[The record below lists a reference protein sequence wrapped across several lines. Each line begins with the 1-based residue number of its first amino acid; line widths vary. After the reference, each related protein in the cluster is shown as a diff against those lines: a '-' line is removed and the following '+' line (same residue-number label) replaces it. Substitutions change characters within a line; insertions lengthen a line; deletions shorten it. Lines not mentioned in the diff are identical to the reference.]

1 MFKKILIANRGEIAV
16 RIVRECRDMGI
27 WTVALYDAS
36 DRDSLHVRLAD
47 ECVELRSERG
57 YMDGPQII
65 KIAQETSAEA
75 IHPGYGFLA
84 EQPEFAA
91 ACEEAGV
98 AFVGPSSDVLRTIRM
113 KIDLLDQVAAAGFAV
128 TDHSSVSFKAHE
140 QDLYRA
146 EAEALGFPLVVKACS
161 GGRGRATRLV
171 RNPVALDKAVQQSAA
186 EARTIFGDDSLF
198 LERAILPAN
207 YIDVQVLADRHG
219 NMVHLGERE
228 GSIQRNNQKLLAEAP
243 APGLTQAL
251 RARLHDAALQIA
263 RLIDCNNVV
272 TVEFL
277 LDQDG
282 NFFFTEIK
290 GRITVE
296 HPVTEMVTRRDLVRA
311 QIEIAAGQRLP
322 ITQDDVRVRGAA
334 IQCRINAE
342 DPWNHY
348 LPSPGRLHRFRLP
361 GGPRVRVDTY
371 GYSGCYVPVRYDPML
386 AKVIVWGEDR
396 DAALQ
401 RTLRS
406 LQDFVITGVRTN
418 LPLFQRIMQEPDFV
432 AGNYNTEFLRRP
444 LLYSAPE
451 AADDLLRDLAVAA
464 AIAYA
469 LRTQGRQAVT
479 PAPFQ
484 QGWYRA
490 SRQLPG

>member
-47 ECVELRSERG
+47 ECVELNTDLG
-57 YMDGPQII
+57 YLDGPQII
-65 KIAQETSAEA
+65 KVAQETGCEA

-84 EQPEFAA
+84 EQPEFVA
-91 ACEEAGV
+91 ACEQAGV
-98 AFVGPSSDVLRTIRM
+98 VFIGPSSQVMTALRM
-113 KIDLLDQVAAAGFAV
+113 KIELLETVKAAGFA
-128 TDHSSVSFKAHE
+128 TTEHSSVSFHRHE
-140 QDLYRA
+140 QELYRA
-146 EAEALGFPLVVKACS
+146 EAEALGFPLIVKACS

-171 RNPVALDKAVQQSAA
+171 RDPAHLDKAVQQSAT
-186 EARTIFGDDSLF
+186 EARVVFGDDSLY

-207 YIDVQVLADRHG
+207 FIDVQVLADQHG

-228 GSIQRNNQKLLAEAP
+228 GSIQRNNQKLVCESP

-251 RARLHDAALQIA
+251 RARLHDTALQIA
-263 RLIDCNNVV
+263 RLINCNNAV

-277 LDQDG
+277 LDQNG
-282 NFFFTEIK
+282 NLYFTELK

-296 HPVTEMVTRRDLVRA
+296 HPVTEMVTRRDLVRE
-311 QIEIAAGQRLP
+311 QIEIAAGKRLS
-322 ITQDDVRVRGAA
+322 ITQEDVRLRGAA
-334 IQCRINAE
+334 IQCRVNAE

-348 LPSPGRLHRFRLP
+348 LPSPGVLQHFRLP

-371 GYSGCYVPVRYDPML
+371 GYSGCPVPVRYDPIL

-396 DAALQ
+396 PAAVQ
-401 RTLRS
+401 RMLRS

-418 LPLFQRIMQEPDFV
+418 LPIFQRIMQDPDFE
-432 AGNYNTEFLRRP
+432 AGVYDTEFLRRP
-444 LLYSAPE
+444 MLSSPADAPDE
-451 AADDLLRDLAVAA
+451 VLRDLAVAA
-464 AIAYA
+464 AVAYA
-469 LRTQGRQAVT
+469 MRTEGRQAT
-479 PAPFQ
+479 IPQQFL
-484 QGWYRA
+484 QGWHRS
-490 SRQLPG
+490 SRHLPG

>member
-27 WTVALYDAS
+27 WAVALYDAS

-47 ECVELRSERG
+47 QCVELRSERG

-65 KIAQETSAEA
+65 KIAQETGAEA

-84 EQPEFAA
+84 EQPEFVA
-91 ACEEAGV
+91 ACEQAGV
-98 AFVGPSSDVLRTIRM
+98 VFIGPSSDVMTAVRM
-113 KIDLLDQVAAAGFAV
+113 KIEMLDRVAAAGFAV
-128 TDHSSVSFKAHE
+128 VEHSSVSFKRHE
-140 QDLYRA
+140 QEIYQA

-171 RNPVALDKAVQQSAA
+171 RQPAMLDQAVQQSAS
-186 EARTIFGDDSLF
+186 EARVIFGDDSLY

-228 GSIQRNNQKLLAEAP
+228 GSIQRNNQKLVAESP

-251 RARLHDAALQIA
+251 RARLHDTALQIA
-263 RLIDCNNVV
+263 RLVNCNNAV

-277 LDQDG
+277 LDG
-282 NFFFTEIK
+282 EGRFYFCEIK

-311 QIEIAAGQRLP
+311 QIEIAAGRRLS
-322 ITQDDVRVRGAA
+322 IAQEDVRLVGAG
-334 IQCRINAE
+334 IQCRVNAE
-342 DPWNHY
+342 DPWNNY
-348 LPSPGRLHRFRLP
+348 LPSPGQLQHFRLP

-371 GYSGCYVPVRYDPML
+371 GYGGCYVPVRYDPML

-396 DAALQ
+396 EAAVQ
-401 RTLRS
+401 RMLRS
-406 LQDFVITGVRTN
+406 LQDFVITGVRSN
-418 LPLFQRIMQEPDFV
+418 LPLFQRIMQDPDFL
-432 AGNYNTEFLRRP
+432 AGSYTTEFLRRP
-444 LLYSAPE
+444 MLYTTPDAPDE
-451 AADDLLRDLAVAA
+451 VLRDLAVATA
-464 AIAYA
+464 LAYA
-469 LRTQGRQAVT
+469 LRTQGRQPVT
-479 PAPFQ
+479 PPQFLR
-484 QGWYRA
+484 GWHRS
-490 SRQLPG
+490 SRQLPS

>member
-27 WTVALYDAS
+27 WTVVLYDAS

-65 KIAQETSAEA
+65 KIAQEVGAEA

-84 EQPEFAA
+84 EQPTFVA
-91 ACEEAGV
+91 ACEQAGV
-98 AFVGPSSDVLRTIRM
+98 VFIGPSSEVMRAVRM
-113 KIDLLDQVAAAGFAV
+113 KIDLLERVKAAGFAV
-128 TDHSSVSFKAHE
+128 TQHSSVSFKAHE

-146 EAEALGFPLVVKACS
+146 EADALGFPLVVKACS

-171 RNPVALDKAVQQSAA
+171 REPAALNKAVQQSAA
-186 EARTIFGDDSLF
+186 EARAIFDDDSLYM
-198 LERAILPAN
+198 ERAILPAN

-219 NMVHLGERE
+219 NLVHLGERE
-228 GSIQRNNQKLLAEAP
+228 GSIQRNNQKLVAEAP

-251 RARLHDAALQIA
+251 RARLHDTALQIA
-263 RLIDCNNVV
+263 RLINCDNAV

-277 LDQDG
+277 LDRDG
-282 NFFFTEIK
+282 SFYFTEIK

-322 ITQDDVRVRGAA
+322 ITQEDVRVRGAA

-348 LPSPGRLHRFRLP
+348 LPSPGRLIHFRLP

-396 DAALQ
+396 EAALQ
-401 RTLRS
+401 RMLRS

-418 LPLFQRIMQEPDFV
+418 LPLFQRIMQEPDFT
-432 AGNYNTEFLRRP
+432 AGSYDTEFLRRP
-444 LLYSAPE
+444 MLYSTPDTPGE
-451 AADDLLRDLAVAA
+451 VLRDLAVAA

-469 LRTQGRQAVT
+469 LRIQGREAVT

>member
-47 ECVELRSERG
+47 ECVELRSALG
-57 YMDGPQII
+57 YLDGPQII
-65 KIAQETSAEA
+65 KIAQETGCEA

-84 EQPEFAA
+84 EQPEFVA
-91 ACEEAGV
+91 ACEQAGV
-98 AFVGPSSDVLRTIRM
+98 VFIGPSSQVMTALRM
-113 KIDLLDQVAAAGFAV
+113 KIELLETVKAAGFAT
-128 TDHSSVSFKAHE
+128 TDHSSVSFHRHE
-140 QDLYRA
+140 QELYRA
-146 EAEALGFPLVVKACS
+146 EAEALGFPLIVKACS

-171 RNPVALDKAVQQSAA
+171 RDPAHLDKAVQQSAT
-186 EARTIFGDDSLF
+186 EARVVFGDDSLY

-207 YIDVQVLADRHG
+207 FVDVQVLADQHG

-228 GSIQRNNQKLLAEAP
+228 GSIQRNNQKLVCESP

-251 RARLHDAALQIA
+251 RARLHDTALQIA
-263 RLIDCNNVV
+263 RLLNCNNAV

-277 LDQDG
+277 LDQNG
-282 NFFFTEIK
+282 NLYFTELK

-296 HPVTEMVTRRDLVRA
+296 HPVTEMVTRRDLVRE
-311 QIEIAAGQRLP
+311 QIEIAAGKRLS
-322 ITQDDVRVRGAA
+322 ITQEDVRLRGAA

-348 LPSPGRLHRFRLP
+348 LPSPGVLHHFRLP

-371 GYSGCYVPVRYDPML
+371 GYSSCPVPVRYDPIL
-386 AKVIVWGEDR
+386 AKLVVWGEDR
-396 DAALQ
+396 PAAVQ
-401 RTLRS
+401 RMLRS

-418 LPLFQRIMQEPDFV
+418 LPIFQRIMRDPDFA
-432 AGNYNTEFLRRP
+432 AGVYNTEFMRRP
-444 LLYSAPE
+444 MLSAP
-451 AADDLLRDLAVAA
+451 DDAPDEVLRDLAVAA
-464 AIAYA
+464 AVAYA
-469 LRTQGRQAVT
+469 MRTQGRQAVM
-479 PAPFQ
+479 PQQFL
-484 QGWYRA
+484 QGWHRA